1 MQKPTPEALA
11 AFDGGFP
18 DDDARAERR
27 KMFGMPAG
35 FVNGNMFYGV
45 FAGGVVLRLPADR
58 RAALG
63 EADGV
68 GAFEP
73 MPGRPWKEYV
83 HVDGVMWG
91 GTDELRAW
99 AVEALDHTAA
109 MPPKVPKPRKPRK
122 KKS

>member
-18 DDDARAERR
+18 ESDERAERR

-45 FAGGVVLRLPADR
+45 FAGGVVLRLPAER
-58 RAALG
+58 LTALAA
-63 EADGV
+63 EDGI
-68 GAFEP
+68 GPFEP
-73 MPGRPWKEYV
+73 MPGRPWTEYV
-83 HVDGVMWG
+83 HIDAVMWG
-91 GTDELRAW
+91 GTDELRRW
-99 AVEALDHTAA
+99 THEALDHTAA
-109 MPPKVPKPRKPRK
+109 MPPKIKKPRK